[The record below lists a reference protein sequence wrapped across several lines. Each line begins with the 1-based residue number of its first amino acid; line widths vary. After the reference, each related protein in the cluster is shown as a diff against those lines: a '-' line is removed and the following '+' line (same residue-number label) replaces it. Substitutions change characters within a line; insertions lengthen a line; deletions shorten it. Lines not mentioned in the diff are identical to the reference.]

1 MRIERHFTTAG
12 QDPYDGVRFASRDSR
27 IVNPDGSTVFEAA
40 GVTMPAEWSQ
50 VATDIMAQKYFR
62 KTGVAADLETIEE
75 EDVPAWLWRS
85 APASGEAG
93 SEDGPSPSE
102 AGIPGWGGETDARQV
117 FHRLAGTWAYWGW
130 KHGYFDG
137 EDDARAFYDE
147 LVYMMA
153 TQRAA
158 PNSPQWFNTGLHWA
172 YGIAGPAQ
180 GHSYVDPDTG
190 DLSRSTSAYER
201 PQPHACFIQSVA
213 DDLVGDGGIMD
224 LWTRE
229 ARIFKYG
236 SGTGSNFSDIRGENE
251 PLSGGGKSSGLMS
264 FLKIGDRAA
273 GAIKSG
279 GTTRRAAKMVIVDA
293 DHPDIEA
300 FIDWKA
306 SEEQKVAALVT
317 GSRTIRKRLR
327 AIVEA
332 SGEGLDPTSNR
343 QLRRAVARARRDA
356 VPEAYVLRV
365 LQLVAN
371 GEEIIDF
378 TEFDTD
384 WQGEA
389 YQTVSGQ
396 NANNSVRV
404 TADFL
409 DAVRED
415 RPWNLVRRTDGA
427 VAKTLPARALW
438 DRVALAAWQSADP
451 GVQYDTTI
459 NEWHTTPAGG
469 RIRGSNPCVTGDML
483 VATEA
488 GLQPIGGLVG
498 QLPRVVGLDG
508 ELHRTAR
515 VIETGVQPV
524 YRLRTQSG
532 YELKLTADH
541 RVWTI
546 EHGDVAA
553 SELEPGDTVQLL
565 GAPFGLATLE
575 TSIAEYVG
583 LMLGDGSIGQDGVA
597 SLTLAQDDGERA
609 IAARIADVVNHFPRE
624 RGKSTVH
631 VTERSSTVAV
641 VTGARAVR
649 ETLQRYA
656 VLHERSA
663 GKRLTDHALKL
674 DRPAMAAMLRG
685 LFTADGTVANYAD
698 KSHYVA
704 LDSSSLDLLSQVQQV
719 LLSFGIKSKLYRD
732 RRGPGTALLP
742 DGRGSM
748 AEYPVQAMH
757 SLRISRSSRTV
768 FEREIGFM
776 PESDKAARLRR
787 LNQQRGTYQDR
798 MTDSVAAVEYVGDET
813 VYDLTEPVTDHF
825 VAGGIAVHNCSEY
838 MFLDDTACNLA
849 SLNLLRFFD
858 EETREFDTEA
868 YAHASR
874 LWTVV
879 LEISVLMAQ
888 YPSPAIAQ
896 LSYDYRTLGL
906 GYANLGAL
914 LMVQGIPYD
923 SPEALAQTSSY
934 TALLTGVSYAT
945 SAEMAGELG
954 PFAEY
959 DANREAML
967 RVIRNHRR
975 AAHDAPEGAYEGL
988 TVLPRGLDAAHCP
1001 APVVEAAREA
1011 WDHALALGEEHGY
1024 RNAQTTLIAPTGTIG
1039 LLMDCDTTG
1048 VEPDFALVK
1057 FKKLAGGGYFRIIN
1071 QSVPSALR
1079 ALGYTPAQVEAIVTY
1094 CAGTGGLEGAPHVNR
1109 HTLAELGF
1117 TRRVLDTVDEALG
1130 SAFDVTFAFN
1140 RWVLGDDFCRDVLGL
1155 TDEQLADPSFSLLEA
1170 LGFTRTQIEE
1180 ANDAITGRM
1189 TIEGAPHLREEHYAV
1204 FDCANRCGRY
1214 GTRYIE
1220 AMAHVRAMAA
1230 AQPYLSGAIS
1240 KTINMPADATV
1251 QDVTAV
1257 YDAGADMMLKALALY
1272 RDGSKLSQ
1280 PLATTVFDDWADDAE
1295 DFDDLDGAGPADT
1308 PALSTESAVEEAERI
1323 LRALPTRDA
1332 REVVRR
1338 AVGLL
1343 RGERV
1348 SLPSRRNGFAQKAR
1362 VGGHTIYL
1370 HTGEFEDGSLGELFI
1385 SMSKDGAAF
1394 RSLMNCFAIAVSIG
1408 LQHGVPLD
1416 AYMDS
1421 FLFTK
1426 FEPNGMVTGNDR
1438 IHMATSIIDYV
1449 FRELAITYLGRDD
1462 VAHMGEVDLSS
1473 TSTAEDEFEAAPYAD
1488 APATNGAVDATPA
1501 LRAPNPADL
1510 VVPIAGGADVAEAPP
1525 APAADAPRAST
1536 PEPRT
1541 DVPPAA
1547 SPQAEAPVVATSTAV
1562 SLELSDTA
1570 ARKLRARQMGFE
1582 GDPCTDCGQMMMVRS
1597 GTCLKCVSCGAT
1609 SGCS

>member
-1 MRIERHFTTAG
+1 MRIERRFTTAG

-27 IVNPDGSTVFEAA
+27 IVNPDGSAVFEAA
-40 GVTMPAEWSQ
+40 DVTMPAEWSQ
-50 VATDIMAQKYFR
+50 VAADIMAQKYFR
-62 KTGVAADLETIEE
+62 KTGVATDLEAIEE
-75 EDVPAWLWRS
+75 DGVPEWLWRS
-85 APASGEAG
+85 APASAEAG
-93 SEDGPSPSE
+93 DED
-102 AGIPGWGGETDARQV
+102 AFGGETDSRQV
-117 FHRLAGTWAYWGW
+117 FHRLAGAWAYWGW

-137 EDDARAFYDE
+137 EADARAFYDE

-180 GHSYVDPDTG
+180 GHSFVDPDTG
-190 DLSRSTSAYER
+190 DLTRSTSAYER

-306 SEEQKVAALVT
+306 AEEQKVAALVV

-332 SGEGLDPTSNR
+332 AVSTDAGIPRGSTDAGIPRGEGLDPASNR
-343 QLRRAVARARRDA
+343 QLRRAIGRARRDA
-356 VPEAYVLRV
+356 VPEAYVQRV

-415 RPWNLVRRTDGA
+415 REWNLVRRTDGA

-459 NEWHTTPAGG
+459 NEWHTAPAGG
-469 RIRGSNPCVTGDML
+469 RIRGSNPCVTGDTL
-483 VATEA
+483 VATED
-488 GLQPIGGLVG
+488 GLQRIDSLVG
-498 QLPRVVGLDG
+498 RQPRVVGLDG
-508 ELHRTAR
+508 SLHRASR
-515 VIETGVQPV
+515 VIETGVKPV
-524 YRLRTQSG
+524 YRLRTKAG
-532 YELKLTADH
+532 YELKLTANH
-541 RVWTI
+541 RVWTV
-546 EHGDVAA
+546 EQGDIPAGQ
-553 SELEPGDTVQLL
+553 LEPGDTVLL
-565 GAPFGLATLE
+565 AGSPFGQETLPRGAAWGLGCKLAIGRALTFRAVPVSEVRDLWAPRLDE
-575 TSIAEYVG
+575 PSSYGIDPSSERFVELTGSGWELTPLG
-583 LMLGDGSIGQDGVA
+583 LQLDRDSTA
-597 SLTLAQDDGERA
+597 SLL
-609 IAARIADVVNHFPRE
+609 
-624 RGKSTVH
+624 RGIFDK
-631 VTERSSTVAV
+631 
-641 VTGARAVR
+641 
-649 ETLQRYA
+649 
-656 VLHERSA
+656 A
-663 GKRLTDHALKL
+663 GKVEDDDSLSLLLESPTL
-674 DRPAMAAMLRG
+674 LR
-685 LFTADGTVANYAD
+685 
-698 KSHYVA
+698 
-704 LDSSSLDLLSQVQQV
+704 QVQQLLLGFGV
-719 LLSFGIKSKLYRD
+719 LAQLQD
-732 RRGPGTALLP
+732 EQRRLTIA
-742 DGRGSM
+742 
-748 AEYPVQAMH
+748 AE
-757 SLRISRSSRTV
+757 RIHA
-768 FEREIGFM
+768 FAQIGFM
-776 PESDKAARLRR
+776 PGREADRLRASLER
-787 LNQQRGTYQDR
+787 REIGHSPLADTFRQL
-798 MTDSVAAVEYVGDET
+798 EYLGDET

-825 VAGGIAVHNCSEY
+825 VAGGITVHNCSEY

-849 SLNLLRFFD
+849 SLNLLRFFS
-858 EETREFDTEA
+858 EETRKFDTAA

-874 LWTVV
+874 LWTIV

-896 LSYDYRTLGL
+896 LSHDYRTLGL

-923 SPEALAQTSSY
+923 SPEALAQTGAY

-945 SAEMAGELG
+945 SAEMARELG
-954 PFAEY
+954 PFPEY
-959 DANREAML
+959 AANREAML
-967 RVIRNHRR
+967 RVVRNHRR

-988 TVLPRGLDAAHCP
+988 TVLPRSLDAAHCP
-1001 APVVEAAREA
+1001 TPIVEAAREA
-1011 WDHALALGEEHGY
+1011 WDDALALGEAHGY

-1079 ALGYTPAQVEAIVTY
+1079 ALGYNDREVEEIVTY

-1117 TRRVLDTVDEALG
+1117 TRRVLDTIDEALG
-1130 SAFDVTFAFN
+1130 SAFDITFAFN

-1170 LGFTRTQIEE
+1170 LGFTRAQIEE
-1180 ANDAITGRM
+1180 ANDVITGRM

-1230 AQPYLSGAIS
+1230 AQPFLSGAIS

-1251 QDVTAV
+1251 QDVAAV

-1280 PLATTVFDDWADDAE
+1280 PLAATVFDDWADDAE
-1295 DFDDLDGAGPADT
+1295 DFDDEGSGADAA
-1308 PALSTESAVEEAERI
+1308 ALSPEHHVEEAERI

-1408 LQHGVPLD
+1408 LQHGVPLE
-1416 AYMDS
+1416 AYVDS

-1449 FRELAITYLGRDD
+1449 FRELAITYLDRTE
-1462 VAHMGEVDLSS
+1462 VAHMGQVDLSS
-1473 TSTAEDEFEAAPYAD
+1473 TSTAEEEYEAAVYADAD
-1488 APATNGAVDATPA
+1488 APATHGTSIEAPPA
-1501 LRAPNPADL
+1501 LPAPNPEL
-1510 VVPIAGGADVAEAPP
+1510 VVPIAGGSGVAEAPP
-1525 APAADAPRAST
+1525 AEPPTPAADAPST
-1536 PEPRT
+1536 PAPEPRT
-1541 DVPPAA
+1541 DTPSAA
-1547 SPQAEAPVVATSTAV
+1547 STSVEAPKATSTAV

-1570 ARKLRARQMGFE
+1570 ARTLRARQMGFE
-1582 GDPCTDCGQMMMVRS
+1582 GDPCLDCGQMMMVRS